1 METKQIALVGYG
13 AMGQRIAAAIE
24 AREGWEL
31 CGAIDPLPTPQ
42 CHASLEELPQVPH
55 LIIDFS
61 HPANLAMVCDYV
73 QRHKVPCVIA
83 TTGYTPAQE
92 AMCQELAAYAPVV
105 RTQNTSLGINVMQQ
119 ILKVMGS
126 APGKKGTSA
135 STPSGAAP
143 SPGSTPCCL
152 PATMN

>member
-31 CGAIDPLPTPQ
+31 CGAIDPLHTPQ
-42 CHASLEELPQVPH
+42 RHASLEELPQVPH

-61 HPANLAMVCDYV
+61 HLANLAMVCDYV

-83 TTGYTPAQE
+83 TTGYTPAQRGHVPKSWRP
-92 AMCQELAAYAPVV
+92 M
-105 RTQNTSLGINVMQQ
+105 RRW
-119 ILKVMGS
+119 S
-126 APGKKGTSA
+126 APKTPPWA
-135 STPSGAAP
+135 SIRDASR
-143 SPGSTPCCL
+143 S
-152 PATMN
+152 